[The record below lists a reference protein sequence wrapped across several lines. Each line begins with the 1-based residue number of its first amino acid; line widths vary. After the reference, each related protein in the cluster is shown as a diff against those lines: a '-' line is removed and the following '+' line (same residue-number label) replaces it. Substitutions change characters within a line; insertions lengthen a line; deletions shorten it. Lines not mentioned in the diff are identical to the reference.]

1 MSSFGKSPEEGALLL
16 PRENPVF
23 KLPSSTQAPSVQ
35 DEFVYIKKRINWQLY
50 SQMILPQKYEMTS
63 PVRGRPETKRFVQDK
78 DLVKTKIRNLGFKPR
93 VTFMLYGRAFHVPS

>member
-1 MSSFGKSPEEGALLL
+1 MSQLIIHQHKPECSVTFSSFYLSPFRPGDSMSSFGKSQEEGALLL
-16 PRENPVF
+16 PRENPIF

-63 PVRGRPETKRFVQDK
+63 PVRG
-78 DLVKTKIRNLGFKPR
+78 
-93 VTFMLYGRAFHVPS
+93 A